1 MKFIDFYIGTVIL
14 ATCYRQDVSDRDW
27 STVSFE
33 RRLQMAYHGL
43 IITAMV
49 ILAAHMLEGVLKPLF
64 LAFGLYFVLKPGADW
79 LNNHG
84 FTTLQANGTMLLL
97 LILAISIIGLFAW
110 LQVEG
115 FLANTEKITEL
126 EAAYSALLVRSE
138 SWPIIGDYVQN
149 MDTSQSPTQILA
161 DMGIEI
167 GSASQLASLSGMVF
181 SSLTV
186 LFFLLF
192 IIFEANLLPGRI
204 EAAFPGDS
212 LGRFQNITDRAREGI
227 NTYIVVK
234 TGVSIGTG
242 TCAGLI
248 CLTFGIDLWFVWA
261 IGALILNY
269 VPYIGSLIASVPPAI
284 LGMLMMNDDPLM
296 LLVFLGLL
304 VANQQFWGGFIEMK
318 WAGEALDLSPVLL
331 LIVVAFS
338 YWLWGI
344 VGMVISVP
352 FTVII
357 KIVLDTVEQT
367 RPLAVLMS
375 ERSPDIQRVWGD
387 ALKDGRLDDW
397 EFTRLLELQRNLEI
411 DEKEMNRA
419 AGRAAIV
426 SSLERGSISP
436 IEREF
441 ILRYASKT
449 RLRKKATEMLV
460 SGALEPSSNEY
471 LEELLKVTEE
481 E

>member
-1 MKFIDFYIGTVIL
+1 E
-14 ATCYRQDVSDRDW
+14 S
-27 STVSFE
+27 
-33 RRLQMAYHGL
+33 
-43 IITAMV
+43 
-49 ILAAHMLEGVLKPLF
+49 VLKPLF

-84 FTTLQANGTMLLL
+84 FNPLQANATMLLL
-97 LILAISIIGLFAW
+97 LILALSLIGLFAW
-110 LQVEG
+110 LQVDS
-115 FLANTEKITEL
+115 FLSNEEKISEL
-126 EAAYSALLVRSE
+126 ELAYSALLVRSE
-138 SWPIIGDYVQN
+138 SWPIVGDYVQN
-149 MDTSQSPTQILA
+149 MDTSQSPTQILG

-212 LGRFQNITDRAREGI
+212 LGRFQSITERARDGI

-248 CLTFGIDLWFVWA
+248 CLFFGIELWFVWA
-261 IGALILNY
+261 VGAIVLNY
-269 VPYIGSLIASVPPAI
+269 VPYIGSLIASVPPAL
-284 LGMLMMNDDPLM
+284 LGMLMMNDDPFN
-296 LLVFLGLL
+296 LLLFLGLL
-304 VANQQFWGGFIEMK
+304 VANQQFWGSLIETK

-338 YWLWGI
+338 YWLWGV

-357 KIVLDTVEQT
+357 KIILDTVEQT

-375 ERSPDIQRVWGD
+375 ERSPDLQKVWND
-387 ALKDGRLDDW
+387 ALRDGRLDDW

-411 DEKEMNRA
+411 DEQEMNIT
-419 AGRAAIV
+419 AGKAAIITA
-426 SSLERGSISP
+426 LERGSLSP

-441 ILRYASKT
+441 VIRYAKNT
-449 RLRKKATEMLV
+449 TLGDKAVELLV
-460 SGALEPSSNEY
+460 PGALSPSSI
-471 LEELLKVTEE
+471 ELLENLLESNEE

>member
-1 MKFIDFYIGTVIL
+1 MVF
-14 ATCYRQDVSDRDW
+14 
-27 STVSFE
+27 
-33 RRLQMAYHGL
+33 HGL
-43 IITAMV
+43 IIVAMI
-49 ILAAHMLEGVLKPLF
+49 ILAAHLLEGVLKPLF

-84 FTTLQANGTMLLL
+84 FNTLQANGTMLLL
-97 LILAISIIGLFAW
+97 LILALSLIGLFAW
-110 LQVEG
+110 LQVDA
-115 FLANTEKITEL
+115 FLSNDDKISEL
-126 EAAYSALLVRSE
+126 EAAYSSLLFKSE

-149 MDTSQSPTQILA
+149 MDTSQSPTQILSE
-161 DMGIEI
+161 MGIEI
-167 GSASQLASLSGMVF
+167 GSASQLASLSSMIF

-212 LGRFQNITDRAREGI
+212 LGRFQNITEKARDGI

-242 TCAGLI
+242 SCAGLI
-248 CLTFGIDLWFVWA
+248 CLIFGIELWFVWA
-261 IGALILNY
+261 VAGIVLNY
-269 VPYIGSLIASVPPAI
+269 VPYIGSLIASVPPAL
-284 LGMLMMNDDPLM
+284 LGMLMMNDDPVN
-296 LLVFLGLL
+296 LLIFLGLL
-304 VANQQFWGGFIEMK
+304 VANQQFWGGLIETK

-338 YWLWGI
+338 YWLWGV

-357 KIVLDTVEQT
+357 KIILDTVEQT

-375 ERSPDIQRVWGD
+375 ERSPDLQKVWND
-387 ALKDGRLDDW
+387 ALRDGRLDDW

-411 DEKEMNRA
+411 DEKEMNIA
-419 AGRAAIV
+419 AGRAAII
-426 SSLERGSISP
+426 SALERESLSP

-441 ILRYASKT
+441 VIRYAKNT
-449 RLRKKATEMLV
+449 NLRDKATDLLV
-460 SGALEPSSNEY
+460 PGVLSPSSV
-471 LEELLKVTEE
+471 ELMESLLNAKQEE

>member
-1 MKFIDFYIGTVIL
+1 MV
-14 ATCYRQDVSDRDW
+14 
-27 STVSFE
+27 
-33 RRLQMAYHGL
+33 YHGL
-43 IITAMV
+43 IIVAMV
-49 ILAAHMLEGVLKPLF
+49 ILAAHLLEGVLKPLF

-84 FTTLQANGTMLLL
+84 FSTLQANGTMLLL
-97 LILAISIIGLFAW
+97 LILALSIISLFAW
-110 LQVEG
+110 LQIDT
-115 FLANTEKITEL
+115 FLSNVDKITEL
-126 EAAYSALLVRSE
+126 EAAYSSLLVRAE
-138 SWPIIGDYVQN
+138 EWIIVGDYIQN
-149 MDTSQSPTQILA
+149 MDTSQSPTQILS
-161 DMGIEI
+161 DMGIQI
-167 GSASQLASLSGMVF
+167 GSANQIASLSSMVF

-212 LGRFQNITDRAREGI
+212 LGRFQSITERARDGI

-248 CLTFGIDLWFVWA
+248 CLVFGIDLWFVWA
-261 IGALILNY
+261 IGALVLNY
-269 VPYIGSLIASVPPAI
+269 VPYIGSLFASVPPAI
-284 LGMLMMNDDPLM
+284 LGLLMMNDDPLM
-296 LLVFLGLL
+296 LLIFLGLL

-338 YWLWGI
+338 YWLWG
-344 VGMVISVP
+344 VTGMVISVP
-352 FTVII
+352 FTVIL

-387 ALKDGRLDDW
+387 ALRDGRLDDW

-411 DEKEMNRA
+411 DEKQMNRA
-419 AGRAAIV
+419 AGRAAII
-426 SSLERGSISP
+426 SALERGSLSP

-441 ILRYASKT
+441 VLRYASKT
-449 RLRKKATEMLV
+449 KISDKATEMLV
-460 SGALEPSSNEY
+460 AGELQPLMIEY
-471 LEELLKVTEE
+471 MEDLLRITEE

>member
-1 MKFIDFYIGTVIL
+1 M
-14 ATCYRQDVSDRDW
+14 SDRDW
-27 STVSFE
+27 STVTFE
-33 RRLQMAYHGL
+33 RRLQMVYHG
-43 IITAMV
+43 IIIVAMV
-49 ILAAHMLEGVLKPLF
+49 ILSAHLLESVLKPLF

-84 FTTLQANGTMLLL
+84 FNTLQANATMLLL
-97 LILAISIIGLFAW
+97 LILALSLIGLFAW
-110 LQVEG
+110 LQVDS
-115 FLANTEKITEL
+115 FLSNEEKITEL
-126 EAAYSALLVRSE
+126 ELAYSALLVRSE
-138 SWPIIGDYVQN
+138 SWPIVGDYVQN
-149 MDTSQSPTQILA
+149 MDTTQSPTQILG

-212 LGRFQNITDRAREGI
+212 LGRFQNITERARDGI

-248 CLTFGIDLWFVWA
+248 CLFFGIELWFVWA
-261 IGALILNY
+261 VGAIVLNY
-269 VPYIGSLIASVPPAI
+269 VPYIGSLIASVPPAL
-284 LGMLMMNDDPLM
+284 LGMLMMNDDPFN
-296 LLVFLGLL
+296 LLLFLGLL
-304 VANQQFWGGFIEMK
+304 VANQQFWGSLIETK

-357 KIVLDTVEQT
+357 KIILDTVEQT

-375 ERSPDIQRVWGD
+375 ERSPDLQKVWND
-387 ALKDGRLDDW
+387 ALRDGRLDDW

-411 DEKEMNRA
+411 DEQEMNIT
-419 AGRAAIV
+419 AGRAAIITA
-426 SSLERGSISP
+426 LERESLSP

-441 ILRYASKT
+441 VIRYAKNT
-449 RLRKKATEMLV
+449 PLGDKAVELLV
-460 SGALEPSSNEY
+460 PGALSPSSI
-471 LEELLKVTEE
+471 ELMENLLQSNEE

>member
-1 MKFIDFYIGTVIL
+1 
-14 ATCYRQDVSDRDW
+14 
-27 STVSFE
+27 
-33 RRLQMAYHGL
+33 MAYHGL
-43 IITAMV
+43 IIVAMV
-49 ILAAHMLEGVLKPLF
+49 ILAAHLLEGVLKPLF

-97 LILAISIIGLFAW
+97 LILALSIISLFAW
-110 LQVEG
+110 LQIDA
-115 FLANTEKITEL
+115 FLSNVDKITEL

-138 SWPIIGDYVQN
+138 GWIIVGDYIQN
-149 MDTSQSPTQILA
+149 MDTSQSPTQILS
-161 DMGIEI
+161 DMGIQI
-167 GSASQLASLSGMVF
+167 GSASQLASLSSMVF

-212 LGRFQNITDRAREGI
+212 LGRFQSITERAREGI

-248 CLTFGIDLWFVWA
+248 CLGFGIDLWFVWA
-261 IGALILNY
+261 IGALVLNY
-269 VPYIGSLIASVPPAI
+269 VPYIGSLFASVPPAI
-284 LGMLMMNDDPLM
+284 LGILMMNDDPLM
-296 LLVFLGLL
+296 LLIFLGLL
-304 VANQQFWGGFIEMK
+304 IANQQFWGGFIEMK

-338 YWLWGI
+338 YWLWG
-344 VGMVISVP
+344 VTGMVISVP

-397 EFTRLLELQRNLEI
+397 EFTRLLELQRNLDI
-411 DEKEMNRA
+411 DEKAMNRA

-426 SSLERGSISP
+426 SALERGSLSP

-441 ILRYASKT
+441 VLRYASKT
-449 RLRKKATEMLV
+449 KIRDKATEMLV
-460 SGALEPSSNEY
+460 AGELQPLMVEY
-471 LEELLKVTEE
+471 MEDLLRITEE

>member
-1 MKFIDFYIGTVIL
+1 MV
-14 ATCYRQDVSDRDW
+14 
-27 STVSFE
+27 
-33 RRLQMAYHGL
+33 YHG
-43 IITAMV
+43 IIIVAMV
-49 ILAAHMLEGVLKPLF
+49 ILAAHLLEGVLKPLF

-84 FTTLQANGTMLLL
+84 FNTLQANGTMLLL
-97 LILAISIIGLFAW
+97 LILALSLIGLFAW
-110 LQVEG
+110 LQVDA
-115 FLANTEKITEL
+115 FLSNEQKISEL
-126 EAAYSALLVRSE
+126 EAAYSSLLVRSE
-138 SWPIIGDYVQN
+138 SWPIIGDYIQN
-149 MDTSQSPTQILA
+149 MDTSQSPTQILG

-212 LGRFQNITDRAREGI
+212 LGRFQNISDKARDGI

-242 TCAGLI
+242 TCAGII
-248 CLTFGIDLWFVWA
+248 CLIFGIELWFVWA
-261 IGALILNY
+261 VAAIVLNY
-269 VPYIGSLIASVPPAI
+269 VPYIGSLIASVPPAL
-284 LGMLMMNDDPLM
+284 LGMLMMNDDPLN
-296 LLVFLGLL
+296 LLLFLGLL
-304 VANQQFWGGFIEMK
+304 MGNQQFWGGLVETK

-338 YWLWGI
+338 YWLWGV

-375 ERSPDIQRVWGD
+375 ERSPDLQKVWND
-387 ALKDGRLDDW
+387 ALRDGRLDDW

-411 DEKEMNRA
+411 DEQEMNVA

-426 SSLERGSISP
+426 SALERESLSP

-441 ILRYASKT
+441 VIRYAKNTS
-449 RLRKKATEMLV
+449 LRNKATELLV
-460 SGALEPSSNEY
+460 PGALSPASI
-471 LEELLKVTEE
+471 ELMESLLDAKQEE

>member
-1 MKFIDFYIGTVIL
+1 M
-14 ATCYRQDVSDRDW
+14 SDRDW

-33 RRLQMAYHGL
+33 RRLQVAYHGL
-43 IITAMV
+43 IIVAMV
-49 ILAAHMLEGVLKPLF
+49 ILAAHLLEGVLKPLF

-97 LILAISIIGLFAW
+97 LILALSIVSLFAW
-110 LQVEG
+110 LQIDA
-115 FLANTEKITEL
+115 FLSNAEKITEL
-126 EAAYSALLVRSE
+126 ENAYSALLVQSE
-138 SWPIIGDYVQN
+138 GWIIVGDYVQN
-149 MDTSQSPTQILA
+149 MDTSQSPTQILS
-161 DMGIEI
+161 DMGVQI

-212 LGRFQNITDRAREGI
+212 LGRFQNITERAREGI

-248 CLTFGIDLWFVWA
+248 CLGFGIDLWFVWA

-269 VPYIGSLIASVPPAI
+269 VPYIGSLFASVPPAI
-284 LGMLMMNDDPLM
+284 LGILMMNDDPF
-296 LLVFLGLL
+296 LLLIFLGLL
-304 VANQQFWGGFIEMK
+304 IANQQFWGGFIEMK

-387 ALKDGRLDDW
+387 ALRDGRLDDW
-397 EFTRLLELQRNLEI
+397 EFTRLLELQRNLDI
-411 DEKEMNRA
+411 DEKAMNRA
-419 AGRAAIV
+419 AGRAAVV
-426 SSLERGSISP
+426 SALERGSLSP

-441 ILRYASKT
+441 VLRYANKT
-449 RLRKKATEMLV
+449 KIRDKANEMLV
-460 SGALEPSSNEY
+460 SGELEPSTIEY
-471 LEELLKVTEE
+471 MEDLLEITEE

>member
-1 MKFIDFYIGTVIL
+1 
-14 ATCYRQDVSDRDW
+14 
-27 STVSFE
+27 
-33 RRLQMAYHGL
+33 
-43 IITAMV
+43 MV
-49 ILAAHMLEGVLKPLF
+49 ILAAHLLEGVLKPLF

-84 FTTLQANGTMLLL
+84 FNTLQANGTMLLL
-97 LILAISIIGLFAW
+97 LILALSLIGLFAW
-110 LQVEG
+110 LQVDA
-115 FLANTEKITEL
+115 FLSNEQKISEL
-126 EAAYSALLVRSE
+126 EAAYSSLLVRSE
-138 SWPIIGDYVQN
+138 SWPIIGDYIQN
-149 MDTSQSPTQILA
+149 MDTSQSPTQILG

-167 GSASQLASLSGMVF
+167 GSASQLASLSSMVF

-212 LGRFQNITDRAREGI
+212 LGRFQNISDKARDGI

-242 TCAGLI
+242 TCAGII
-248 CLTFGIDLWFVWA
+248 CLIFGIELWFVWA
-261 IGALILNY
+261 VAAIVLNY
-269 VPYIGSLIASVPPAI
+269 VPYIGSLIASVPPAL
-284 LGMLMMNDDPLM
+284 LGMLMMNDDPLN
-296 LLVFLGLL
+296 LLLFLGLL
-304 VANQQFWGGFIEMK
+304 MGNQQFWGGLVETK

-338 YWLWGI
+338 YWLWGV

-375 ERSPDIQRVWGD
+375 ERSPDLQKVWND
-387 ALKDGRLDDW
+387 ALRDGRLDDW

-411 DEKEMNRA
+411 DEQEMNVA

-426 SSLERGSISP
+426 SALERGSLSP

-441 ILRYASKT
+441 VIRYAKNTS
-449 RLRKKATEMLV
+449 LRNKATELLV
-460 SGALEPSSNEY
+460 PGALSPASI
-471 LEELLKVTEE
+471 ELMESLLDAKQEE

>member
-1 MKFIDFYIGTVIL
+1 MV
-14 ATCYRQDVSDRDW
+14 
-27 STVSFE
+27 
-33 RRLQMAYHGL
+33 YHG
-43 IITAMV
+43 IIIVAMV
-49 ILAAHMLEGVLKPLF
+49 ILAAHLLEGVLKPLF

-84 FTTLQANGTMLLL
+84 FNTLQANGTMLLL
-97 LILAISIIGLFAW
+97 LILALSLIGLFAW
-110 LQVEG
+110 LQVDA
-115 FLANTEKITEL
+115 FLSNEQKISEL
-126 EAAYSALLVRSE
+126 EAAYSSLLVRSE
-138 SWPIIGDYVQN
+138 SWPIIGDYIQN
-149 MDTSQSPTQILA
+149 MDTSQSPTQILG

-212 LGRFQNITDRAREGI
+212 LGRFQNISDKARDGI

-242 TCAGLI
+242 TCAGII
-248 CLTFGIDLWFVWA
+248 CLIFGIELWFVWA
-261 IGALILNY
+261 VAAIVLNY
-269 VPYIGSLIASVPPAI
+269 VPYIGSLIASVPPAL
-284 LGMLMMNDDPLM
+284 LGMLMMNDDPLN
-296 LLVFLGLL
+296 LLLFLGLL
-304 VANQQFWGGFIEMK
+304 MGNQQFWGGLVETK

-338 YWLWGI
+338 YWLWGV

-375 ERSPDIQRVWGD
+375 ERSPDLQKVWND
-387 ALKDGRLDDW
+387 ALRDGRLDDW

-411 DEKEMNRA
+411 DEQEMNVA

-426 SSLERGSISP
+426 SALERGSLSP

-441 ILRYASKT
+441 VIRYAKNTS
-449 RLRKKATEMLV
+449 LRNKATELLV
-460 SGALEPSSNEY
+460 PGALSPASI
-471 LEELLKVTEE
+471 ELMESLLDAKQEE

>member
-1 MKFIDFYIGTVIL
+1 
-14 ATCYRQDVSDRDW
+14 
-27 STVSFE
+27 
-33 RRLQMAYHGL
+33 MAYHGL
-43 IITAMV
+43 IIVAMV
-49 ILAAHMLEGVLKPLF
+49 ILAAHLLEGVLKPLF

-84 FTTLQANGTMLLL
+84 FSTLQANGTMLLL
-97 LILAISIIGLFAW
+97 LILALSIISLFAW
-110 LQVEG
+110 LQIDT
-115 FLANTEKITEL
+115 FLSNVDKITEL
-126 EAAYSALLVRSE
+126 EAAYSSLLVRAE
-138 SWPIIGDYVQN
+138 EWIIVGDYIQN
-149 MDTSQSPTQILA
+149 MDTSQSPTQILS
-161 DMGIEI
+161 DMGIQI
-167 GSASQLASLSGMVF
+167 GSASQLASLSSMVF

-212 LGRFQNITDRAREGI
+212 LGRFQSITERAREGI

-248 CLTFGIDLWFVWA
+248 CLGFGIDLWFVWA
-261 IGALILNY
+261 IGALVLNY
-269 VPYIGSLIASVPPAI
+269 VPYIGSLFASIPPAI
-284 LGMLMMNDDPLM
+284 LGILMMNDDPLM
-296 LLVFLGLL
+296 LLIFLGLL

-338 YWLWGI
+338 YWLWG
-344 VGMVISVP
+344 VTGMVISVP

-397 EFTRLLELQRNLEI
+397 EFTRLLELQRNLDI
-411 DEKEMNRA
+411 DEKAMNRA

-426 SSLERGSISP
+426 SALERGSLSP

-441 ILRYASKT
+441 VLRYASKT
-449 RLRKKATEMLV
+449 KIRDKATEMLV
-460 SGALEPSSNEY
+460 AGELQPLMVEY
-471 LEELLKVTEE
+471 MEDLLQITEE

>member
-1 MKFIDFYIGTVIL
+1 
-14 ATCYRQDVSDRDW
+14 
-27 STVSFE
+27 
-33 RRLQMAYHGL
+33 MAYHGL
-43 IITAMV
+43 IIVAMV
-49 ILAAHMLEGVLKPLF
+49 ILAAHLLEGVLKPLF

-97 LILAISIIGLFAW
+97 LILALSIISLFAW
-110 LQVEG
+110 LQIDA
-115 FLANTEKITEL
+115 FLSNVDKIAEL

-138 SWPIIGDYVQN
+138 GWIIVGDYIQN
-149 MDTSQSPTQILA
+149 MDTSQSPTQILS
-161 DMGIEI
+161 DMGIQI

-186 LFFLLF
+186 LFILLF

-212 LGRFQNITDRAREGI
+212 LGRFQSITERAREGI

-248 CLTFGIDLWFVWA
+248 CLGFGIDLWFVWA
-261 IGALILNY
+261 IGALVLNY
-269 VPYIGSLIASVPPAI
+269 VPYIGSLFASVPPAI
-284 LGMLMMNDDPLM
+284 LGILMMNDDPLM
-296 LLVFLGLL
+296 LLIFLGLL
-304 VANQQFWGGFIEMK
+304 IANQQFWGGFIEMK

-338 YWLWGI
+338 YWLWG
-344 VGMVISVP
+344 VTGMVISVP

-387 ALKDGRLDDW
+387 ALRDGRLDDW
-397 EFTRLLELQRNLEI
+397 EFTRLLELQRNLDI
-411 DEKEMNRA
+411 DEKAMNRA

-426 SSLERGSISP
+426 SALERGSLSP

-441 ILRYASKT
+441 VLRYASKT
-449 RLRKKATEMLV
+449 KIRDKATEMLV
-460 SGALEPSSNEY
+460 AGELQPLMVEY
-471 LEELLKVTEE
+471 MEDLLRITEE

>member
-1 MKFIDFYIGTVIL
+1 M
-14 ATCYRQDVSDRDW
+14 SDRDW
-27 STVSFE
+27 STVTFE
-33 RRLQMAYHGL
+33 RRLQMVYHG
-43 IITAMV
+43 IIIVAMV
-49 ILAAHMLEGVLKPLF
+49 ILAAHLLEGVLKPLF

-84 FTTLQANGTMLLL
+84 FNTLQANGTMLLL
-97 LILAISIIGLFAW
+97 LILALSLIGLFAW
-110 LQVEG
+110 LQVDA
-115 FLANTEKITEL
+115 FLSNEQKISEL
-126 EAAYSALLVRSE
+126 EAAYSSLLVRSE
-138 SWPIIGDYVQN
+138 SWPIIGDYIQN
-149 MDTSQSPTQILA
+149 MDTSQSPTQILE

-212 LGRFQNITDRAREGI
+212 LGRFQNISDKAREGI

-242 TCAGLI
+242 TCAGII
-248 CLTFGIDLWFVWA
+248 CLIFGIELWFVWA
-261 IGALILNY
+261 VAAIVLNY
-269 VPYIGSLIASVPPAI
+269 VPYIGSLIASVPPAL
-284 LGMLMMNDDPLM
+284 LGMLMMNDDPLN
-296 LLVFLGLL
+296 LLLFLGLL
-304 VANQQFWGGFIEMK
+304 MGNQQFWGGLVETK

-338 YWLWGI
+338 YWLWGV

-375 ERSPDIQRVWGD
+375 ERSPDLQKVWND
-387 ALKDGRLDDW
+387 ALRDGRLDDW

-411 DEKEMNRA
+411 DEQEMNVA

-426 SSLERGSISP
+426 SALERGSLSP

-441 ILRYASKT
+441 VIRYAKNTS
-449 RLRKKATEMLV
+449 LRNKATELLV
-460 SGALEPSSNEY
+460 PGALSPASI
-471 LEELLKVTEE
+471 ELIESLLDAKQEE

>member
-1 MKFIDFYIGTVIL
+1 
-14 ATCYRQDVSDRDW
+14 
-27 STVSFE
+27 
-33 RRLQMAYHGL
+33 MAYHGL
-43 IITAMV
+43 IIVAMV
-49 ILAAHMLEGVLKPLF
+49 ILAAHLLEGVLKPLF

-97 LILAISIIGLFAW
+97 LILALSIISLFAW
-110 LQVEG
+110 LQIDA
-115 FLANTEKITEL
+115 FLSNVDKIAEL

-138 SWPIIGDYVQN
+138 GWIIVGDYIQN
-149 MDTSQSPTQILA
+149 MDTSQSPTQILS
-161 DMGIEI
+161 DMGIQI

-212 LGRFQNITDRAREGI
+212 LGRFQSITERAREGI

-248 CLTFGIDLWFVWA
+248 CLGFGIDLWFVWA
-261 IGALILNY
+261 IGALVLNY
-269 VPYIGSLIASVPPAI
+269 VPYIGSLFASVPPAI
-284 LGMLMMNDDPLM
+284 LGILMMNDDPLM
-296 LLVFLGLL
+296 LLIFLGLL
-304 VANQQFWGGFIEMK
+304 IANQQFWGGFIEMK

-338 YWLWGI
+338 YWLWG
-344 VGMVISVP
+344 VTGMVISVP

-387 ALKDGRLDDW
+387 ALRDGRLDDW
-397 EFTRLLELQRNLEI
+397 EFTRLLELQRNLDI
-411 DEKEMNRA
+411 DEKAMNRA

-426 SSLERGSISP
+426 SALERGSLSP

-441 ILRYASKT
+441 VLRYASKT
-449 RLRKKATEMLV
+449 KIRDKATEMLV
-460 SGALEPSSNEY
+460 AGELQPLMVEY
-471 LEELLKVTEE
+471 MEDLLRITEE

>member
-1 MKFIDFYIGTVIL
+1 M
-14 ATCYRQDVSDRDW
+14 SDRDW

-33 RRLQMAYHGL
+33 RRLQVAYHGL
-43 IITAMV
+43 IIVAMV
-49 ILAAHMLEGVLKPLF
+49 ILAAHLLEGVLKPLF

-97 LILAISIIGLFAW
+97 LILALSIVSLFAW
-110 LQVEG
+110 LQIDT
-115 FLANTEKITEL
+115 FLSNAEKITEL
-126 EAAYSALLVRSE
+126 ENAYSTLLVQSE
-138 SWPIIGDYVQN
+138 GWIIVGDYVQN
-149 MDTSQSPTQILA
+149 MDTSQSPTQILS
-161 DMGIEI
+161 DMGIQI
-167 GSASQLASLSGMVF
+167 GSASQLASLSGIVF

-212 LGRFQNITDRAREGI
+212 LGRFQNITERAREGI

-248 CLTFGIDLWFVWA
+248 CLGFGIDLWFVWA

-284 LGMLMMNDDPLM
+284 LGILMMNDDPF
-296 LLVFLGLL
+296 LLLIFLGLL
-304 VANQQFWGGFIEMK
+304 IANQQFWGGFIEMK

-344 VGMVISVP
+344 IGMVISVP

-387 ALKDGRLDDW
+387 ALRDGRLDDW
-397 EFTRLLELQRNLEI
+397 EFTRLLELQRNLDI
-411 DEKEMNRA
+411 DENAMNKA
-419 AGRAAIV
+419 AGRAAVV
-426 SSLERGSISP
+426 SALERGSLSP

-441 ILRYASKT
+441 VLRYANKT
-449 RLRKKATEMLV
+449 KIRDKANEMLV
-460 SGALEPSSNEY
+460 PGELKPSTIEYMEDLLEI
-471 LEELLKVTEE
+471 TEE

>member
-1 MKFIDFYIGTVIL
+1 M
-14 ATCYRQDVSDRDW
+14 SDRDW
-27 STVSFE
+27 STVTFE
-33 RRLQMAYHGL
+33 RRLQMVYHG
-43 IITAMV
+43 IIIVAMV
-49 ILAAHMLEGVLKPLF
+49 ILSAHLLESGLKPLF

-84 FTTLQANGTMLLL
+84 FNTLQANATMLLL
-97 LILAISIIGLFAW
+97 LILALSLIGLFAW
-110 LQVEG
+110 LQVDS
-115 FLANTEKITEL
+115 FLSNEEKITEL
-126 EAAYSALLVRSE
+126 ELAYSALLVRSE
-138 SWPIIGDYVQN
+138 SWPIVGDYVQN
-149 MDTSQSPTQILA
+149 MDTTQSPTQILG

-212 LGRFQNITDRAREGI
+212 LGRFQNITERARDGI

-248 CLTFGIDLWFVWA
+248 CLFFGIELWFVWA
-261 IGALILNY
+261 VGAIVLNY
-269 VPYIGSLIASVPPAI
+269 VPYIGSLIASVPPAL
-284 LGMLMMNDDPLM
+284 LGMLMMNDDPFN
-296 LLVFLGLL
+296 LLLFLGLL
-304 VANQQFWGGFIEMK
+304 VANQQFWGSLIETK

-338 YWLWGI
+338 YWLWGV

-357 KIVLDTVEQT
+357 KIILDTVEQT

-375 ERSPDIQRVWGD
+375 ERSPDLQKVWND
-387 ALKDGRLDDW
+387 ALRDGRLDDW

-411 DEKEMNRA
+411 DEQEMNIT
-419 AGRAAIV
+419 AGRAAIITA
-426 SSLERGSISP
+426 LERESLSP

-441 ILRYASKT
+441 VIRYAKNT
-449 RLRKKATEMLV
+449 PLGDKAVELLV
-460 SGALEPSSNEY
+460 PGALSPSSI
-471 LEELLKVTEE
+471 ELMENLLQSNEE

>member
-1 MKFIDFYIGTVIL
+1 M
-14 ATCYRQDVSDRDW
+14 SDRDW
-27 STVSFE
+27 STVTFE
-33 RRLQMAYHGL
+33 RRLQMVYHG
-43 IITAMV
+43 IIIVAMV
-49 ILAAHMLEGVLKPLF
+49 ILAAHLLEGVLKPLF

-84 FTTLQANGTMLLL
+84 FNTLQANGTMLLL
-97 LILAISIIGLFAW
+97 LILALSLIGLFAW
-110 LQVEG
+110 LQVDA
-115 FLANTEKITEL
+115 FLSNEQKISEL
-126 EAAYSALLVRSE
+126 EAAYSSLLVRSE
-138 SWPIIGDYVQN
+138 SWPIIGDYIQN
-149 MDTSQSPTQILA
+149 MDTSQSPTQILG

-212 LGRFQNITDRAREGI
+212 LGRFQNISDKARDGI

-242 TCAGLI
+242 TCAGII
-248 CLTFGIDLWFVWA
+248 CLIFGIELWFVWA
-261 IGALILNY
+261 VAAIVLNY
-269 VPYIGSLIASVPPAI
+269 VPYIGSLIASVPPAL
-284 LGMLMMNDDPLM
+284 LGMLMMNDDPLN
-296 LLVFLGLL
+296 LLLFLGLL
-304 VANQQFWGGFIEMK
+304 MGNQQFWGGLVETK

-338 YWLWGI
+338 YWLWGV

-375 ERSPDIQRVWGD
+375 ERSPDLQKVWND
-387 ALKDGRLDDW
+387 ALRDGRLDDW

-411 DEKEMNRA
+411 DEQEMNVA

-426 SSLERGSISP
+426 SALERGSLSP

-441 ILRYASKT
+441 VIRYAKNTS
-449 RLRKKATEMLV
+449 LRNKATELLV
-460 SGALEPSSNEY
+460 PGALSPASI
-471 LEELLKVTEE
+471 ELMESLLDAKQEE

>member
-1 MKFIDFYIGTVIL
+1 
-14 ATCYRQDVSDRDW
+14 
-27 STVSFE
+27 
-33 RRLQMAYHGL
+33 
-43 IITAMV
+43 MV
-49 ILAAHMLEGVLKPLF
+49 ILAAHLLEGVLKPLF

-84 FTTLQANGTMLLL
+84 FNTLQANGTMLLL
-97 LILAISIIGLFAW
+97 LILALSLIGLFAW
-110 LQVEG
+110 LQVDA
-115 FLANTEKITEL
+115 FLSNEQKISEL
-126 EAAYSALLVRSE
+126 EAAYSSLLVRSE
-138 SWPIIGDYVQN
+138 SWPIIGDYIQN
-149 MDTSQSPTQILA
+149 MDTSQSPTQILG

-212 LGRFQNITDRAREGI
+212 LGRFQNISDKARDGI

-242 TCAGLI
+242 TCAGII
-248 CLTFGIDLWFVWA
+248 CLIFGIELWFVWA
-261 IGALILNY
+261 VAAIVLNY
-269 VPYIGSLIASVPPAI
+269 VPYIGSLIASVPPAL
-284 LGMLMMNDDPLM
+284 LGMLMMNDDPLN
-296 LLVFLGLL
+296 LLLFLGLL
-304 VANQQFWGGFIEMK
+304 MGNQQFWGGLVETK

-338 YWLWGI
+338 YWLWGV

-375 ERSPDIQRVWGD
+375 ERSPDLQKVWND
-387 ALKDGRLDDW
+387 ALRDGRLDDW

-411 DEKEMNRA
+411 DEQEMNIA
-419 AGRAAIV
+419 AGRAAII
-426 SSLERGSISP
+426 SALERGSLSP

-441 ILRYASKT
+441 VIRYAKNTS
-449 RLRKKATEMLV
+449 LRNKATELLV
-460 SGALEPSSNEY
+460 PGALSPASI
-471 LEELLKVTEE
+471 ELMESLLDAKQEE

>member
-1 MKFIDFYIGTVIL
+1 
-14 ATCYRQDVSDRDW
+14 
-27 STVSFE
+27 
-33 RRLQMAYHGL
+33 
-43 IITAMV
+43 
-49 ILAAHMLEGVLKPLF
+49 
-64 LAFGLYFVLKPGADW
+64 
-79 LNNHG
+79 
-84 FTTLQANGTMLLL
+84 MLLL
-97 LILAISIIGLFAW
+97 LILALSLIGLFAW
-110 LQVEG
+110 LQVDS
-115 FLANTEKITEL
+115 FLSNEEKITEL
-126 EAAYSALLVRSE
+126 ELAYSALLVRSE
-138 SWPIIGDYVQN
+138 SWPIVGDYVQN
-149 MDTSQSPTQILA
+149 MDTSQSPTQILG

-212 LGRFQNITDRAREGI
+212 LGRFQNITERARDGI

-248 CLTFGIDLWFVWA
+248 CLFFGIELWFVWA
-261 IGALILNY
+261 VGAIVLNY
-269 VPYIGSLIASVPPAI
+269 VPYIGSLIASVPPAL
-284 LGMLMMNDDPLM
+284 LGMLMMNDDPFN
-296 LLVFLGLL
+296 LLLFLGLL
-304 VANQQFWGGFIEMK
+304 VANQQFWGSLIETK

-357 KIVLDTVEQT
+357 KIILDTVEQT

-375 ERSPDIQRVWGD
+375 ERSPDLQKVWND
-387 ALKDGRLDDW
+387 ALRDGRLDDW

-411 DEKEMNRA
+411 DEQEMNIT
-419 AGRAAIV
+419 AGRAAIITA
-426 SSLERGSISP
+426 LERESLSP

-441 ILRYASKT
+441 VIRYAKNT
-449 RLRKKATEMLV
+449 TLGDKAVELLV
-460 SGALEPSSNEY
+460 PGALSPSSI
-471 LEELLKVTEE
+471 ELMENLLQSNEE